1 MCHFDTEHQ
10 LLRNENLRL
19 SMQLNMA
26 DLEQLML
33 FQELLIL
40 EESKTKRDALQ
51 QKLNACIQEENS
63 IVVSAVVLLST
74 RTILSYLSLGRFL
87 QNPRRVLT
95 IFVLDLLFLF
105 IPTV

>member
-1 MCHFDTEHQ
+1 MEKSVRHFDTEHQ

-51 QKLNACIQEENS
+51 QKLNISVKEENS
-63 IVVSAVVLLST
+63 IVVGSSVTRYVDDVCVSLSRRLFPKT
-74 RTILSYLSLGRFL
+74 HTNRT
-87 QNPRRVLT
+87 
-95 IFVLDLLFLF
+95 
-105 IPTV
+105 